1 MTELWIALT
10 VAVVVCA
17 AGLLA
22 LTLRMHRRSRRD
34 DAARSASL
42 NETSAHE
49 RMALVRDLPASG
61 ILVPEAVLS
70 TTGSNVS
77 VWEALEG
84 ASVPMAFEYYP
95 ITDSELAAYKLVPVN
110 AAAQQAFIN
119 IVRAV
124 DPKSATLFK
133 VVLPKG
139 GDLVRA
145 VGTSGFRGFA
155 RGPANIASHAVLYPV
170 GVGGA
175 AVAGWPILAVAAS
188 VMAMDM
194 LAQREQ
200 RAHQRRV
207 ETILGRQ
214 EKRYEDARIAA
225 QRTTDERLSA
235 AISRMLDGQLPDLE
249 VAQQR
254 AGEEFHQAVQFL
266 ERNWSTLQSLMESD
280 GATGAV
286 DYRKLEEALG
296 GKTKDLD
303 HFVREL
309 HFARAAV
316 ALGRKALL
324 ADAAS
329 AALVDPENP
338 YLAFRKFLER
348 RAAEVQQAEN
358 SEAQVTA
365 TLTTVELTGRWH
377 DTKKSTADRQT
388 ALRERVTPPQIDPP
402 DTVQYLALPSG
413 EIHQLVPVEPQSE
426 EAAEAQPP
434 NASLT
439 KEDGSD

>member
-42 NETSAHE
+42 SETSAHE

-95 ITDSELAAYKLVPVN
+95 ITDIELAAYKLVPVN

-266 ERNWSTLQSLMESD
+266 ERNWSTLQSLMGSD
-280 GATGAV
+280 GANGAV

-329 AALVDPENP
+329 AALVDPQNP

-358 SEAQVTA
+358 FEAQITA
-365 TLTTVELTGRWH
+365 TLTTLEVTGRWH
-377 DTKKSTADRQT
+377 DTKKSIADRQT

-402 DTVQYLALPSG
+402 DSVQYLALPSG
-413 EIHQLVPVEPQSE
+413 EIHQLVPVEAQSDE
-426 EAAEAQPP
+426 DAEAQPP
-434 NASLT
+434 KASLT
-439 KEDGSD
+439 KE